1 MSRVPVRPPNRWLRV
16 VAVAAALTVLGGSI
30 TLAQDPAEQTGPAV
44 DRVLFNSVFVDRAPL
59 ELQAGNIDLY
69 LYGLKTE
76 AAQELQDADG
86 IQLFQAPATTLS
98 LVLNPAPAPE
108 DKLNP
113 FSIPEVRRAM
123 QYLVD
128 REFIA
133 QDLYGGLA
141 LPMLTHV
148 SPSDYDFLTVYDID
162 RGSGIRYDAE
172 YARQQI
178 ATAMTAAG
186 AERAGDP
193 AVWSFGGAPIRL
205 KFIARPEDERRQI
218 GDLVRAEL
226 EAAGFQVSMTYKD
239 FAPAV
244 LSVYSTDP
252 QAFEWHLYT
261 EGWSRGSAQRYDSS
275 TVNSMNAPWLG
286 NMPGWREQGFWQYE
300 NEELDTLGQRLF
312 RGEFQSL
319 EERNE
324 IYRTMT
330 SAGLDESVRVWLV
343 SVQNTFPASADLTNV
358 TRDIVA
364 GPRTP
369 YTLREASIPGKDELR
384 VGNLWVWT
392 ERTTYNPIGGFG
404 DAYSNDV
411 WRNLV
416 DPAVWNHPFTGDPGP
431 YRATYEV
438 STAGPGGTQEVPTD
452 AVTWDAPSDTWVPI
466 AAGTTS
472 VSSVIFDYSKYLS
485 SNWHHGQPITLADA
499 VYSVAQGFDLAYDAD
514 KSKIEVALAATSR
527 PYLETIK
534 GMRILDDDRVEV
546 FVDFWHFDEDQ
557 IAAYAN
563 LTSFGMPWEVLASMD
578 DLVFDQRRAAFSNT
592 AASRYNVPWLSL
604 VLPRDARLVD
614 RTLREFATRDVVPA
628 GVFEVGDRSLVTP
641 EEAQARY
648 AAAQE
653 WFDTTGNLVISN
665 GPFFLSRFDQ
675 GAQFA
680 QLDAFRDPT
689 YPFRAG
695 DFALGAPPTLVIAPV
710 EADVVGLGQE
720 AAIPVTVDGPGSLVL
735 RYLLIDPA
743 DDTVKASGEA
753 APGATPGTF
762 DVTLGADVTGSLF
775 PGLYQLQLAASSDAV
790 ALISERRVDLEV
802 AP

>member
-1 MSRVPVRPPNRWLRV
+1 M
-16 VAVAAALTVLGGSI
+16 
-30 TLAQDPAEQTGPAV
+30 
-44 DRVLFNSVFVDRAPL
+44 LFNSVFVDRAPL
-59 ELQAGNIDLY
+59 ELQAGTIDMY

-76 AAQELQDADG
+76 AAQELQGADG
-86 IQLFQAPATTLS
+86 VQLFQAPATTLS
-98 LVLNPAPAPE
+98 LILNPAPAP
-108 DKLNP
+108 DGKLNP

-123 QYLVD
+123 QYLVN

-133 QDLYGGLA
+133 QDFYGGLA
-141 LPMLTHV
+141 MPMVTHV
-148 SPSDYDFLTVYDID
+148 SPSEYDFLTVYDID
-162 RGSGIRYDAE
+162 RGSGIRYDPE

-178 ATAMTAAG
+178 SDAMIAAG
-186 AERAGDP
+186 AELTGDP
-193 AVWSFGGAPIRL
+193 GVWSFGGEPIRL

-226 EAAGFQVSMTYKD
+226 EQAGFLVSMSYKD

-244 LSVYSTDP
+244 TAVYSTDP

-286 NMPGWREQGFWQYE
+286 NMPGWREQGFWQYQ

-312 RGEFQSL
+312 RGEFDSL

-324 IYRTMT
+324 IYRQMT
-330 SAGLDESVRVWLV
+330 ATGLDESIRIWLV
-343 SVQNTFPASADLTNV
+343 NVLNTFPATSALTDV
-358 TRDIVA
+358 TLDIAA

-369 YTLREASIPGKDELR
+369 YTLREASIPGKDEVR

-392 ERTTYNPIGGFG
+392 ERTTYNPVGGFG

-431 YRATYEV
+431 YRATYDVE
-438 STAGPGGTQEVPTD
+438 TAGPEGTLEVPPD
-452 AVTWDAPSDTWVPI
+452 AVKWDAATDTWVPVE
-466 AAGTTS
+466 AGTTA
-472 VSSVIFDYSKYLS
+472 VSSVTFDYSKYLS

-499 VYSVAQGFDLAYDAD
+499 VYSIAQGFDLAYDED
-514 KSKIEVALAATSR
+514 KSRVEVALAATSR

-546 FVDFWHFDEDQ
+546 YVDFWHFDEDE
-557 IAAYAN
+557 IAAYASP
-563 LTSFGMPWEVLASMD
+563 TSFSMPWEVLAAMD
-578 DLVFDQRRAAFSNT
+578 DVVFEQHRAAYSDT
-592 AASRYNVPWLSL
+592 AHSRDNVPWLSL
-604 VLPRDARLVD
+604 VLPRDAGLVD
-614 RTLREFATRDVVPA
+614 RTLRDFARRDVVPA
-628 GVFEVGDRSLVTP
+628 GVFQVGDRSLVTA

-648 AAAQE
+648 QAAQD
-653 WFDTTGNLVISN
+653 WFDRTDNLVISN
-665 GPFFLSRFDQ
+665 GPFSLARFDRA
-675 GAQFA
+675 AQFA

-695 DFALGAPPTLVIAPV
+695 DFALGAPPTLVITPV
-710 EADVVGLGQE
+710 EPDVVGIGQE
-720 AAIPVTVDGPGSLVL
+720 AVIPVTVEGPGTVTL

-743 DDTVKASGEA
+743 DGTVQASGTATPGA
-753 APGATPGTF
+753 APGSF
-762 DVTLGADVTGSLF
+762 EVTLGAEVTGGLF
-775 PGLYQLQLAASSDAV
+775 PSLYHLELAASSDAV
-790 ALISERRVDLEV
+790 ALITERRVDLEV